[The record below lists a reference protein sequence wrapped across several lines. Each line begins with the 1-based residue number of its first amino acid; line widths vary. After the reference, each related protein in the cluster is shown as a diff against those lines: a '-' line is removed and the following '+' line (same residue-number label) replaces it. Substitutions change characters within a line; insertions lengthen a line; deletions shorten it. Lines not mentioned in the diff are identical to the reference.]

1 MMAIVRLAPCC
12 ASAGF
17 GRCRLGGF
25 DARQVDRKAR
35 AVPDA
40 RVQLQRVFE
49 QPRHAP
55 RDRQAQ
61 AQAARAVARG
71 VADLVELLEDA
82 LLLFG
87 RDAGAAVPDLQ
98 APAAA
103 LRAQRQQHAA
113 LRGVFERIGEQVA
126 HQAFQQRR
134 VAVGMRAAIGAHMQR
149 QAQALG
155 LGQRGKLFGQARHEG
170 PQRQRLAPRR
180 HHAGIH
186 ARDIEQGIE
195 HAVERADRALH
206 ALGDGHALGIDD
218 ATAQV
223 RELQPQGVNRL
234 AQIVAGGGE
243 EARLRQ
249 IRLAQCGVQLAQ
261 PRLLAFGFV
270 LALDGLV
277 ALALARF
284 ELELD
289 LQREAARARRRADQL
304 SLGRGHRALR
314 LQRRGVLAQ
323 RFMRQ
328 CSFCLQPDH
337 IGGQVRFGQAA
348 FGPGTLMGF
357 AHAQGLGMP
366 AGAVPQAG
374 LGPDPF
380 DRCCRILTA

>member
-1 MMAIVRLAPCC
+1 M
-12 ASAGF
+12 
-17 GRCRLGGF
+17 
-25 DARQVDRKAR
+25 
-35 AVPDA
+35 
-40 RVQLQRVFE
+40 
-49 QPRHAP
+49 
-55 RDRQAQ
+55 
-61 AQAARAVARG
+61 
-71 VADLVELLEDA
+71 
-82 LLLFG
+82 
-87 RDAGAAVPDLQ
+87 
-98 APAAA
+98 
-103 LRAQRQQHAA
+103 
-113 LRGVFERIGEQVA
+113 
-126 HQAFQQRR
+126 
-134 VAVGMRAAIGAHMQR
+134 
-149 QAQALG
+149 
-155 LGQRGKLFGQARHEG
+155 
-170 PQRQRLAPRR
+170 
-180 HHAGIH
+180 
-186 ARDIEQGIE
+186 
-195 HAVERADRALH
+195 
-206 ALGDGHALGIDD
+206 
-218 ATAQV
+218 
-223 RELQPQGVNRL
+223 
-234 AQIVAGGGE
+234 
-243 EARLRQ
+243 
-249 IRLAQCGVQLAQ
+249 
-261 PRLLAFGFV
+261 